1 VGAEFPPAVLV
12 AMAKRKTPQPRDAK
26 GRFIKAMPEKIV
38 ARVGGLWLPL
48 EPKQPSILSRQHY
61 AVVSNDWWGEGRSP
75 AQKE

>member
-1 VGAEFPPAVLV
+1 
-12 AMAKRKTPQPRDAK
+12 MAKRTSTNQAKGKARVRDAK
-26 GRFIKAMPEKIV
+26 GRFVMAPKPKAIPEAV
-38 ARVGGLWLPL
+38 LQRCGWMWVPL